1 MNKELHDMY
10 KSALPFMLESHM
22 YRSETWAAFMEWLN
36 SGDRAAQ
43 DITGIIREYRL
54 NDLARAWVAKRRE
67 LYGNNDARFQTDRA
81 ARLMGAPKNIQA

>member
-1 MNKELHDMY
+1 MKDLTAMY
-10 KSALPFMLESHM
+10 QKSLPFQLEGHL
-22 YRSETWAAFMEWLN
+22 YRSESWPAFIAWLN
-36 SGDRAAQ
+36 SDDRAAQ